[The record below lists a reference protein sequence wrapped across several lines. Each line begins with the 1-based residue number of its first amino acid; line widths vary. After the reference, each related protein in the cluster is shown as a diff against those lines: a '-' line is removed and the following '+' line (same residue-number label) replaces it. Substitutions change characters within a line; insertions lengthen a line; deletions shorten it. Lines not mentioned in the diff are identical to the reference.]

1 MVLIATEPTA
11 MKTGRTEMPDESIK
25 KIFTINLG
33 VQKDE
38 EVLVFTDLLEDPD
51 AVPLEERKKRE
62 ALVPLAKEAA
72 EIGSALCRT
81 AYFEF
86 TAVGSHGKEPPTP
99 LWEAAFGGAV
109 VKKLEKRG
117 TLEKILRKEAKPQ
130 DLAEAE
136 GVIRELAASPDAV
149 IALSNYST
157 SHTRFRDLLTRVM
170 GTRYASMPLFE
181 REMLDGA
188 MTADWKGVER
198 RTIRLARMM
207 ADADTAVITSHN
219 GTSISFS
226 IKGRD
231 AQPDTGILVER
242 GSFGNLPAGEA
253 FLAPVEGTAE
263 GVLILEWAPTGRLHT
278 PVELVVKKGLV
289 VEVVGNDD
297 FSRKLRE
304 RIDANPLCGNIA
316 ELGIGTNEKASRPD
330 NILETE
336 KILGTVHIALG
347 DNSSFGGKVS
357 VPFHQDFIFFRPNL
371 EVIKGEEK
379 IELLI
384 DGEPRFEAEGVR

>member
-1 MVLIATEPTA
+1 
-11 MKTGRTEMPDESIK
+11 MPDEAIE
-25 KIFTINLG
+25 KIFTVNLG
-33 VQKDE
+33 VRNDE
-38 EVLVFTDLLEDPD
+38 EVLVFTDLLEDPET
-51 AVPLEERKKRE
+51 VPFEERVKRE
-62 ALVPLAKEAA
+62 ALAPLAKEAV

-86 TAVGSHGKEPPTP
+86 PAVGSHGKEPPMS
-99 LWEAAFGGAV
+99 LWEAAFGGAAV
-109 VKKLEKRG
+109 RELERKG
-117 TLEKILRKEAKPQ
+117 LLERILRKEASSR
-130 DLAEAE
+130 DLAGAE
-136 GVIRELAASPDAV
+136 GVIRELADSPDAV

-181 REMLDGA
+181 REMLSGA
-188 MTADWKGVER
+188 MTADWKEVER
-198 RTIRLARMM
+198 RTKRLARMM
-207 ADADTAVITSHN
+207 SGADTAVITSHN
-219 GTSISFS
+219 GTSINFS

-231 AQPDTGILVER
+231 AQPDTGILTEP

-263 GVLILEWAPTGRLHT
+263 GVLILEWAPTGRLHK
-278 PVELVVKKGLV
+278 PVELVVKKGTV
-289 VEVVGNDD
+289 VEVVGKDD

-304 RIDANPLCGNIA
+304 RIEANPLCGNIA

-357 VPFHQDFIFFRPNL
+357 VPFHQDFIFFRPSL
-371 EVIKGEEK
+371 EVIRGEEK
-379 IELLI
+379 IDILI
-384 DGEPRFEAEGVR
+384 EGEPRFEAEGVR